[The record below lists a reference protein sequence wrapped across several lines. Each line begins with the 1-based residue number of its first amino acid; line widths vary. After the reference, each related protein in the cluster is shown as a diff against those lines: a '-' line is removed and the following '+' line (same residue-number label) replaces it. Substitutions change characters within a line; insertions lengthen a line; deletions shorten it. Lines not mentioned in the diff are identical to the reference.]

1 MPIYEIEQ
9 YEIHTSK
16 FQVQAASEV
25 EAIAKQLDGEG
36 EFVDNSLEYIEPAD
50 ACGMPAGEFPEL
62 AAALRK
68 LNVPVESVIPSI
80 RAIELID
87 DDEEDD

>member
-16 FQVQAASEV
+16 FRVKANSEA
-25 EAIAKQLDGEG
+25 EAIAKHLDGEG
-36 EFVDNSLEYIEPAD
+36 DFVDNSLEYIEPAD
-50 ACGMPAGEFPEL
+50 ACGLPADEYPEL
-62 AAALRK
+62 ADALRK
-68 LNVPVESVIPSI
+68 LNVPVGTVIPSI

-87 DDEEDD
+87 DEDDD